1 MFYCCLQSGIFFI
14 LSLFY
19 MDFDVDVVVT
29 EFTLLKGNRNLLD
42 FITSKRFKS
51 QASQLPR
58 INTKRFKNIYFDWI
72 RFKYNLAI

>member
-1 MFYCCLQSGIFFI
+1 
-14 LSLFY
+14 

-42 FITSKRFKS
+42 CITSKRFKS

-58 INTKRFKNIYFDWI
+58 INTKHFKNIYFDWI